1 MVVYGTVIYNNPPT
15 ETDSSIPQTK
25 DPKIGA
31 NPYKGLLAFQE
42 ADGGI
47 SGFA

>member
-1 MVVYGTVIYNNPPT
+1 MVVYGTVIYNN
-15 ETDSSIPQTK
+15 PQTK